1 MQVYQVSTFLY
12 LQVPVAS
19 PSPVQLPPDCCSC
32 HLGVTT
38 LSQRRPLPLNIN
50 TLCLKHKTQKH
61 KNMKKTE
68 TLFIPQCRTHHIKT
82 LTAESVTPKY
92 KHTVLN
98 TQKTQSSKQI
108 MKKIERLFIQKY
120 RTHHIKAL
128 PVEAVTP
135 KSKHSNHANYITR
148 FHLI

>member
-1 MQVYQVSTFLY
+1 
-12 LQVPVAS
+12 
-19 PSPVQLPPDCCSC
+19 
-32 HLGVTT
+32 
-38 LSQRRPLPLNIN
+38 
-50 TLCLKHKTQKH
+50 
-61 KNMKKTE
+61 MKITE
-68 TLFIPQCRTHHIKT
+68 TLFIPQYRTHHIKT

-92 KHTVLN
+92 KHTMLN
-98 TQKTQSSKQI
+98 TQKNTKL
-108 MKKIERLFIQKY
+108 KTNNEKIERLFIQQY

>member
-1 MQVYQVSTFLY
+1 
-12 LQVPVAS
+12 
-19 PSPVQLPPDCCSC
+19 
-32 HLGVTT
+32 
-38 LSQRRPLPLNIN
+38 
-50 TLCLKHKTQKH
+50 
-61 KNMKKTE
+61 MKKTE

-92 KHTVLN
+92 KHTVFN
-98 TQKTQSSKQI
+98 TKTQGSKQI
-108 MKKIERLFIQKY
+108 TKKIERFFIQKY

>member
-1 MQVYQVSTFLY
+1 
-12 LQVPVAS
+12 
-19 PSPVQLPPDCCSC
+19 
-32 HLGVTT
+32 
-38 LSQRRPLPLNIN
+38 
-50 TLCLKHKTQKH
+50 
-61 KNMKKTE
+61 MKKTE
-68 TLFIPQCRTHHIKT
+68 TLFIPQYRTHHIKT

-135 KSKHSNHANYITR
+135 KYKHSKHAD
-148 FHLI
+148 